1 MKKIIILI
9 PVYNDW
15 ESLNKL
21 LIEVNENIEFFNDI
35 SFECLIVNDAST
47 IQPPEF
53 NKPSNF
59 ESVELLNMR
68 ENRGHARC
76 NAFGIRYIYKNK
88 EFDNL
93 ILMDGDGED
102 RPIEIKNLIQKIKE
116 DPKLSVVAKR
126 IKRSEGLFFQ
136 SLYQLHKLI
145 TFIFTGQ
152 NVNFGNY
159 SILTRNDVEKLHLER
174 SLWSSFSGSVKKNLK
189 FFNEINSIRGSR
201 YFGPTQMSLLKLI
214 IHSLSIIAVFKYNV
228 FLRSTIM
235 LIILSYLNLYLG
247 NLTTFIQVVIVIF
260 NLLIFIVSFREHEKD
275 LLNSHNNLDNIKKI
289 TLNSC
294 NKSPK

>member
-21 LIEVNENIEFFNDI
+21 LGEINENIKFFSDI
-35 SFECLIVNDAST
+35 NFECLIINDAST
-47 IQPPEF
+47 TPPLKLY
-53 NKPSNF
+53 KPSNF
-59 ESVELLNMR
+59 DSLELLNMK

-76 NAFGIRYIYKNK
+76 NAFGLRYIFQNK
-88 EFDNL
+88 KFDNL

-102 RPIEIKNLIQKIKE
+102 RPEEIKNLVQKIKE
-116 DPKLSVVAKR
+116 NPNISIVAKR

-152 NVNFGNY
+152 NINFGNY
-159 SILTRNDVEKLHLER
+159 SLLTRSDVEKLHSKA

-189 FFNEINSIRGSR
+189 PLNEIDSIRGLR
-201 YFGPTQMSLLKLI
+201 YFGPSQMSLFNLL
-214 IHSLSIIAVFKYNV
+214 IHSFSIIAVFKYNV
-228 FLRSTIM
+228 FIRST
-235 LIILSYLNLYLG
+235 LIIIALAYLNLYLG
-247 NLTTFIQVVIVIF
+247 NFTIFVQFLIVVF
-260 NLLIFIVSFREHEKD
+260 NLTIFIISKRERERD
-275 LLNSHNNLDNIKKI
+275 LINSHQNVKNVKRF
-289 TLNSC
+289 TH
-294 NKSPK
+294 